1 MKEDRKPE
9 ITDEMTQELHLR
21 GKFRVISLRNSG
33 TQKEDN
39 RVLKR
44 KCLELFN
51 CPSGQ
56 KSRLETQNCYFF
68 DTVPGFCESY
78 IKVI

>member
-9 ITDEMTQELHLR
+9 ITDERTQELHLR

-44 KCLELFN
+44 KCLELFQLPLRTKVKTRN
-51 CPSGQ
+51 TE
-56 KSRLETQNCYFF
+56 LLFF
-68 DTVPGFCESY
+68 
-78 IKVI
+78 